1 MWIYGLSIM
10 GEEGVRHVMK
20 SLLAEFDISML
31 TAGFRNVGEMQ
42 KDRLESYPKSYILT
56 AEKSKL

>member
-1 MWIYGLSIM
+1 M

-31 TAGFRNVGEMQ
+31 TAGFRNVGEMTR
-42 KDRLESYPKSYILT
+42 DRLESYPKSYSLI
-56 AEKSKL
+56 AQKAKL

>member
-1 MWIYGLSIM
+1 M
-10 GEEGVRHVMK
+10 GEEGVRHVMR

-31 TAGFRNVGEMQ
+31 TAGYRNVGEMT
-42 KDRLESYPKSYILT
+42 KDRLESYPRSYSLI

>member
-1 MWIYGLSIM
+1 M

-31 TAGFRNVGEMQ
+31 TAGIRNVDEMQ
-42 KDRLESYPKSYILT
+42 KDRLESYPKNYTLI
-56 AEKSKL
+56 AEKARL

>member
-1 MWIYGLSIM
+1 M

-31 TAGFRNVGEMQ
+31 TGGFRNVGEMQ
-42 KDRLESYPKSYILT
+42 KDRLESYPKNYTLI